1 MEILLTPKKQAHF
14 MLDEYCGTLDN
25 YSAFIPKK
33 VEFQLCYDVLIDTC
47 TEIIKVC
54 KRLNVYEVP
63 FWENVIEEL
72 EYLREKNNC

>member
-1 MEILLTPKKQAHF
+1 MQLFLTPKKQAHY
-14 MLDEYCGTLDN
+14 MIDEYYSTIDN
-25 YSAFIPKK
+25 YAAFIPDHA
-33 VEFQLCYDVLIDTC
+33 EWTLSYDVLIDTC

-72 EYLREKNNC
+72 EYLREKKNC